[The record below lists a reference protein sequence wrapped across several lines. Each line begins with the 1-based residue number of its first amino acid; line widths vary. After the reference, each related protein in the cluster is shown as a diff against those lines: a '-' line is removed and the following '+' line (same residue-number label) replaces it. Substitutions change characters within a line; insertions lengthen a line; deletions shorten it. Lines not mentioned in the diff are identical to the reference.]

1 MQFCIVNRF
10 FIGTDGIARIPFER
24 RFHFPGVDR
33 RFEATMRY
41 DEKAD
46 VILDALGH
54 RRHLLVEDPKDAADN
69 CLRE

>member
-1 MQFCIVNRF
+1 VQFCIVNRF